1 MTEKITCYS
10 DGEGR
15 FMTWSQEFR
24 GRWLSPMLGGLAHL
38 GMRANHV
45 TLLSLIAGIAFC
57 PALLLGQP
65 VVAFVLLALHILL
78 DGLDGPLARFR
89 QEASSRG
96 SFTDTMADQVVVT
109 FTTLALVQGGWANP
123 WAGGLYVFL
132 YAIVVG
138 FALVRNAMAAPYSWL
153 FRPRFLVFG
162 WAAIELFLWHDTLDT
177 VLWFSVVLLSIKTLT
192 GFRTIRRNL

>member
-1 MTEKITCYS
+1 MTDKITCYS

-15 FMTWSQEFR
+15 FMSWSQEFR
-24 GRWLSPMLGGLAHL
+24 GRWLAPLLGWMADL

-45 TLLSLIAGIAFC
+45 TLLSLAAGIAFC
-57 PALLLGQP
+57 PALLLGHP
-65 VVAFVLLALHILL
+65 IVAFVLLGLHVLL
-78 DGLDGPLARFR
+78 DGLDGPLARHR
-89 QEASSRG
+89 REASSRG

-109 FTTLALVQGGWANP
+109 LTTLALVQGGWASA

-138 FALVRNAMAAPYSWL
+138 FALVRNAMLAPYSWL

-162 WAAIELFLWHDTLDT
+162 WAAIEVFFWPGTLNF
-177 VLWFSVVLLSIKTLT
+177 VLWFSVALLGIKTFT
-192 GFRTIRRNL
+192 GFRTIRKRL